1 MDPLVLAI
9 AVLAACVAGLV
20 LVGFMSHRDTI
31 QAIERMDRSAAAAE
45 RAADAAREAS
55 VATREAAREAGR
67 SADAAT
73 RAADACWA
81 MVGEVRTMVHEVIN
95 RLPPAPAE

>member
-1 MDPLVLAI
+1 
-9 AVLAACVAGLV
+9 
-20 LVGFMSHRDTI
+20 MSHRDTI
-31 QAIERMDRSAAAAE
+31 QAIARMDRE

-73 RAADACWA
+73 RAANACWA
-81 MVGEVRTMVHEVIN
+81 TVGEVRTMVHEVIN
-95 RLPPAPAE
+95 RLPPAPAQ